1 MANVPPKLLHPT
13 SLAILSPRQAIH
25 LLNQHFAL
33 KALFQGNIL
42 DIGLPFIPLE
52 ENARIL
58 DVGCGPGTWIMDIAT
73 EYPTSEFIGIDMCD
87 VFPTNIRPP
96 NVTFQVGNVL
106 ERLPFP
112 DNSFDFV
119 NIRLFIIA
127 LKKEQWP
134 IVFAELFRVTKP
146 GGCIQSTEAGMLN
159 RGNEFVLRA
168 GLEFENAIDRLG
180 QDPHVA
186 KKLGMLVEQA
196 GFDVLH
202 HEIKDAP
209 LRGSDRLNREFL
221 WDIAMIFKTGEQML
235 LGPLGLTSEE
245 YPQFLDR
252 LCKECQKLPEA
263 KWCFGLCFGRKP
275 VQ

>member
-1 MANVPPKLLHPT
+1 MP
-13 SLAILSPRQAIH
+13 
-25 LLNQHFAL
+25 
-33 KALFQGNIL
+33 
-42 DIGLPFIPLE
+42 E
-52 ENARIL
+52 YWML
-58 DVGCGPGTWIMDIAT
+58 DVAQDIAT